1 MSGSGAGLSGRVVGA
16 EIRRAAKR
24 VLTYRYRVGSSE
36 YSTGYTSE
44 FPGVHEMVRRIH
56 KSLHN

>member
-24 VLTYRYRVGSSE
+24 VLTY
-36 YSTGYTSE
+36 
-44 FPGVHEMVRRIH
+44 GVQIQSR
-56 KSLHN
+56 N

>member
-24 VLTYRYRVGSSE
+24 VAFYLG
-36 YSTGYTSE
+36 
-44 FPGVHEMVRRIH
+44 
-56 KSLHN
+56 LHTDT